1 MLKFLLLS
9 KVKKKTLVFLYHE
22 WGSIFIYFMHN
33 NLSSIDLTPFII
45 ISLCV
50 ILCMCVC
57 TRERHV
63 PVWHTHCIVFVQIS
77 ENPLLLAYALQQ
89 TLSSTANPRF
99 AGPASS
105 RDSLLSISH
114 INIVMISGIHNWF
127 LLLCLSRG
135 FWRFQ
140 LHPPWCQGSTLS
152 TEPSLENQTLL
163 LTFTALQYLLWPL
176 FSWLN
181 ILWNCLY
188 SSPRVCWLCNLGLI
202 ELYYIY

>member
-1 MLKFLLLS
+1 MWF
-9 KVKKKTLVFLYHE
+9 
-22 WGSIFIYFMHN
+22 
-33 NLSSIDLTPFII
+33 
-45 ISLCV
+45 
-50 ILCMCVC
+50 CVC
-57 TRERHV
+57 VCVRERDMYLYDIHIALYLFKYQRI
-63 PVWHTHCIVFVQIS
+63 HCFLPYV
-77 ENPLLLAYALQQ
+77 LQQ
-89 TLSSTANPRF
+89 TVSSTANPRF